1 MEVLE
6 GLTAAQVA
14 TLLGIVSLVDLA
26 AVAVFAI
33 TGALVAARREMD
45 PIGFVFL
52 GTVTGVGGGT
62 FRDLVLGIEP
72 VFWIAR
78 PEYLWT
84 CIGASLITFWAAR
97 LLASRYKALVWMD
110 AVGLAMFAITGT
122 QKAVAIGA
130 PAVVCVL
137 MGVMTATVGGLIRDI
152 MAGQKPLL
160 FHREIYATAA
170 IAGSVTY
177 LLARVAGLP
186 EPLAAIAGFAV
197 GFGVRALA
205 IAFGLSMPAYKR
217 PDKPL
222 DGPAEGPPE
231 GPSAG

>member
-1 MEVLE
+1 MDGFT
-6 GLTAAQVA
+6 GLTPAQVEA
-14 TLLGIVSLVDLA
+14 LLGAIGVVDLL

-97 LLASRYKALVWMD
+97 LLDSRYKALLWLD
-110 AVGLAMFAITGT
+110 AVGLALFAITGT
-122 QKAVAIGA
+122 QKAVAVGA

-137 MGVMTATVGGLIRDI
+137 MGVMTASVGGLIRDI

-177 LLARVAGLP
+177 MLARLLEVP
-186 EPLAAIAGFAV
+186 EPFGAIAGFAV
-197 GFGVRALA
+197 ALAVRACA
-205 IAFGLSMPAYKR
+205 IAFGLSMPNYKR
-217 PDKPL
+217 PERPL
-222 DGPAEGPPE
+222 DGPTV
-231 GPSAG
+231 

>member
-1 MEVLE
+1 MEAFT
-6 GLTAAQVA
+6 GLTAAQVEA
-14 TLLGIVSLVDLA
+14 LLGVVSVIDLL

-72 VFWIAR
+72 VFWVAQ
-78 PEYLWT
+78 PEYLWI
-84 CIGASLITFWAAR
+84 CIVASLGTFWAAR
-97 LLASRYKALVWMD
+97 LLASRFKALLWMD
-110 AVGLAMFAITGT
+110 AVGLAMFAIGGT
-122 QKAVAIGA
+122 QKAVAVGA
-130 PAVVCVL
+130 PAIVCVL
-137 MGVMTATVGGLIRDI
+137 MGVMTASVGGLIRDM

-177 LLARVAGLP
+177 LLARLLEVP
-186 EPLAAIAGFAV
+186 EPFGAIAGFVV
-197 GFGVRALA
+197 GLTVRACA

-217 PDKPL
+217 PDRPL
-222 DGPAEGPPE
+222 DGPPV
-231 GPSAG
+231 

>member
-1 MEVLE
+1 MDTLG
-6 GLTAAQVA
+6 GLTEAQIEA
-14 TLLGIVSLVDLA
+14 LLGVVGVIDLL

-52 GTVTGVGGGT
+52 GTVTGIGGGT

-84 CIGASLITFWAAR
+84 CIVASLVTFWAAR
-97 LLASRYKALVWMD
+97 LLASRYKALLWMD
-110 AVGLAMFAITGT
+110 AVGLGMFAVAGT
-122 QKAVAIGA
+122 QKAVAVGA

-137 MGVMTATVGGLIRDI
+137 MGVMTASVGGLIRDI
-152 MAGQKPLL
+152 MAGQQPLL

-177 LLARVAGLP
+177 LIARTLVGLP
-186 EPLAAIAGFAV
+186 DPLAALAGFAV
-197 GFGVRALA
+197 GFGVRACA

-222 DGPAEGPPE
+222 DGPAE
-231 GPSAG
+231 S